1 MIDVFAILDMVGG
14 LALFLFGMHILGE
27 GLSKL
32 SGGKMESL
40 LERLTSTPIKGVLLG
55 AIVTAVIQSSS
66 ATTVMVVGFVNSGIM
81 KLGQAISV
89 IMGANIGT
97 TITSWILSLT
107 GLQSDAFFVKLLKP
121 TSFSPIMAI
130 IGIALIMFSKKE
142 KKHNIGAVMVGF
154 AVLMFGMD
162 AMSGAVKPLAE
173 VPEFTNL
180 LLLFSNPILGMIVGA
195 VVTAVIQ
202 SSSASVG
209 ILQALCM
216 TGQVGNMTAVPII
229 MGQNIGTCATA
240 LISALGAGK
249 NAKRAALVHF
259 YFNLIGTVVFMGAFY
274 LLHAVIDFSFMTEM
288 ATPFS
293 IAVVHTVF
301 NVFATV
307 VLFPFRRLLEKLAV
321 LTVKDNPNELELPD
335 DFQVL
340 DDHFLTIPA
349 LAMEQCRTV
358 AKKMSKLV
366 GEALFLAMKQVTD
379 YNAEECKLIE
389 KMEERVDKYEDE
401 LSKYLLKISTTNLSE
416 KDSQT
421 MSEILHS
428 AGDFE
433 RISDH
438 ALNIMESAT
447 EMHEKKAAFSPQ
459 AMEEYRI
466 FESAVKAIV
475 EKTFTAFVNGDVE
488 SARDVEPLEDVIDK
502 LNDKMKKSHV
512 RRLRKGE
519 CTVEMGFILNDI
531 TIAFERVADH
541 CSNIAIG
548 VLQTEEELDAHDY
561 LETLDKGEHTHYREK
576 YLEYKQ
582 MYYMD
587 VKDK

>member
-1 MIDVFAILDMVGG
+1 MDVFAIFDLIGG

-27 GLSKL
+27 ALSKL

-55 AIVTAVIQSSS
+55 AIVTAIIQSSS

-81 KLGQAISV
+81 KLGQAVGV

-107 GLQSDAFFVKLLKP
+107 GLESDAFFIQLLKP

-130 IGIALIMFSKKE
+130 IGIVLIMFTKKE
-142 KKHNIGAVMVGF
+142 KKHNIGAVLIGF

-162 AMSGAVKPLAE
+162 SMSAAVKPLAD
-173 VPEFTNL
+173 VPEFANV
-180 LLLFSNPILGMIVGA
+180 LLLFSNPILGMLVGA
-195 VVTAVIQ
+195 IFTAIIQ

-209 ILQALCM
+209 ILQALCL
-216 TGQVGNMTAVPII
+216 TGSVGNMTAVPII
-229 MGQNIGTCATA
+229 MGQNIGTCATT
-240 LISALGAGK
+240 LISSIGAGK

-259 YFNLIGTVVFMGAFY
+259 YFNLIGTIVFMLLFYALHGIFDFAFM
-274 LLHAVIDFSFMTEM
+274 SGS
-288 ATPFS
+288 ATPVT
-293 IAVVHTVF
+293 IAIVHTTF
-301 NVFATV
+301 NVFATLL
-307 VLFPFRRLLEKLAV
+307 LFPFRKLLEKLA
-321 LTVKDNPNELELPD
+321 TFSVKDDPNELVLPD

-349 LAMEQCRTV
+349 VAMEQCRTV
-358 AKKMSKLV
+358 AKKMSALV
-366 GEALFLAMKQVTD
+366 QEALFLAMKQITD

-401 LSKYLLKISTTNLSE
+401 LGKYLLKISASNLTE
-416 KDSQT
+416 RDSQT
-421 MSEILHS
+421 MTEILHS
-428 AGDFE
+428 ASDFE

-447 EMHEKKAAFSPQ
+447 EMHEKKGVFS
-459 AMEEYRI
+459 AKGMEEYLV
-466 FESAVKAIV
+466 FEAAVKAIV
-475 EKTFTAFVNGDVE
+475 EKTFKAFVEGDVE
-488 SARDVEPLEDVIDK
+488 SARDIEPLEDVIDK

-512 RRLRKGE
+512 QRLRKGE
-519 CTVEMGFILNDI
+519 CTIEMGFILNDI
-531 TIAFERVADH
+531 TTAFERVSDH

-561 LETLDKGEHTHYREK
+561 LETLDKGEHTRYREK
-576 YLEYKQ
+576 YLEYKK
-582 MYYMD
+582 MFYID
-587 VKDK
+587 VK

>member
-1 MIDVFAILDMVGG
+1 MDIFAIFDLVGG

-40 LERLTSTPIKGVLLG
+40 LEKLTSSPIKGVFLG
-55 AIVTAVIQSSS
+55 AIVTAIIQSSS

-81 KLGQAISV
+81 KLSQAVGV

-107 GLQSDAFFVKLLKP
+107 GLESDTFFIKLLKP
-121 TSFSPIMAI
+121 TSFSPIFAI
-130 IGIALIMFSKKE
+130 IGIVLIMFTKKE
-142 KKHNIGAVMVGF
+142 KKHNIGSVLVGF

-162 AMSGAVKPLAE
+162 AMSSAVKPLAE
-173 VPEFTNL
+173 VPEFGNL

-195 VVTAVIQ
+195 VFTAIIQ

-209 ILQALCM
+209 ILQALCL
-216 TGQVGNMTAVPII
+216 TGKVGNMTAVPII
-229 MGQNIGTCATA
+229 MGQNIGTCATT
-240 LISALGAGK
+240 LISSIGAGK

-259 YFNLIGTVVFMGAFY
+259 YFNLIGTIVFMIVFY
-274 LLHAVIDFSFMTEM
+274 ILHAVLRFEFMEAQ
-288 ATPFS
+288 ATPVT
-293 IAVVHTVF
+293 IAIVHTTF
-301 NVFATV
+301 NVFAT
-307 VLFPFRRLLEKLAV
+307 LLLYPFRKLLEKLAV
-321 LTVKDNPNELELPD
+321 MTVKDNPNELELPD

-349 LAMEQCRTV
+349 VAMEQCRTV
-358 AKKMSKLV
+358 AKKMSELV
-366 GEALFLAMKQVTD
+366 KEALFLSMKQITD
-379 YNAEECKLIE
+379 YNPEECRLIE
-389 KMEERVDKYEDE
+389 KMEQRVDKYEDE
-401 LSKYLLKISTTNLSE
+401 LGKYLLKISSTNMSE

-421 MSEILHS
+421 MTEILHS
-428 AGDFE
+428 ASDFE

-447 EMHEKKAAFSPQ
+447 EMHEKKATFSEQ
-459 AMEEYRI
+459 GMEE
-466 FESAVKAIV
+466 FQVFQSAVKAIV
-475 EKTFTAFVNGDVE
+475 EKTFAAFVEGDVE

-512 RRLRKGE
+512 SRLRKGE
-519 CTVEMGFILNDI
+519 CTIEMGFILNDI
-531 TIAFERVADH
+531 TTAFERVSDH

-561 LETLDKGEHTHYREK
+561 LDTLDKGEHTRYREK
-576 YLEYKQ
+576 YLEYKK
-582 MYYMD
+582 MYYID
-587 VKDK
+587 RK